1 MANAS
6 AAAMPSS
13 ARIHPSA
20 VVEKGARIAGSA
32 EIGPFCVVG
41 GEVDLGENVRLHSH
55 VSISGQTKI
64 GDGTQIFPFASIG
77 HAPQDLKYKG
87 EKSRLV
93 IGRNNIIREH
103 VTINPGTEGGGM
115 LTQVGDDCLFM
126 VNAHV
131 AHDCRIGNHVIM
143 ANNATLAGHVTLGD
157 FVIVGGLA
165 AVHQHVRIG
174 RHAIIGGMAGAEHD
188 VIPYGSV
195 IGERPWLA
203 GLNIIG
209 LKRRGFDRE
218 TIHALRNA
226 YKMLFE
232 SEEDTLLERT
242 ARVQETFS
250 KCEPVREIIEFI
262 EDKGVRSL
270 CVPRSRN
277 APLVPSEP

>member
-1 MANAS
+1 MANAT
-6 AAAMPSS
+6 ATATVSS
-13 ARIHPSA
+13 PRIHPTA
-20 VVEKGARIAGSA
+20 IIEKGARIAESA
-32 EIGPFCVVG
+32 EIGPYCTVG
-41 GEVDLGENVRLHSH
+41 GEVVIGENVRLISH
-55 VSISGQTKI
+55 ISVGGRTEI

-93 IGRNNIIREH
+93 IGKRNIIREH

-115 LTQVGDDCLFM
+115 LTQVGDNCLFM
-126 VNAHV
+126 VSTHI
-131 AHDCRIGNHVIM
+131 AHDCRIGNNVVM
-143 ANNATLAGHVTLGD
+143 ANTATLAGHVTIGD
-157 FVIVGGLA
+157 FAIIGGLA

-174 RHAIIGGMAGAEHD
+174 KHAIIGGMAGAEND

-209 LKRRGFDRE
+209 LKRRNFDRE

-226 YKMLFE
+226 YKIIFE
-232 SEEDTLLERT
+232 SEEGTLLERT
-242 ARVQETFS
+242 ARVQEAFQ
-250 KCEPVREIIEFI
+250 KIEPVQDIIDFI

-270 CVPRSRN
+270 CVPKSRN
-277 APLVPSEP
+277 APAVPSES